1 MKYYI
6 LSFLA
11 LIFSGSIYGQITI
24 ADTPHCHN
32 LVLHAEVTGGIIP
45 TSSGITADDNWSSV
59 IPIGFTFNFYGIP
72 NTQCIIGSNGCL
84 GFDLA
89 NALAYNTWPI
99 GNTLLAS
106 TGAAPDVVNCIC
118 GPWCDVYIPA
128 GGTIDYSMQGVAPFR
143 NFAVTWCGT
152 AMFSCTTQWLTTQII
167 LYESTGIAE
176 VHIGHHTF
184 CTSWNGGYA
193 ICGVKDPTGTI
204 ATTAPGRDYP
214 ANWAVTD
221 EAWRYTPAGPT
232 YTVSSIPYAP
242 IPYAA
247 SGVYWYDSTTH
258 AYLGSGS
265 SYTFAPTAPGTYAA
279 AVLGCDD
286 TVWAY
291 VYVTPSDIAIINSC
305 FEAYSN
311 EPCVGDSLKLW
322 ETGDSTGDTYLWSG
336 PDGFSSTLLTPYIYP
351 ATLANAGTYYLYR
364 VVGSSGLHDT
374 SSVVVTVNPDPVV
387 SITTN
392 APLCQGMVDTL
403 TLGLTTTTPGETFS
417 WTGPA
422 GFTSTSAS
430 PAVNGFGAPN
440 VGNYNIIA
448 TNTFGCT
455 AAGTVFAGTVPPPAA
470 PPFIGNTA
478 YCYGAPPAPYSAS
491 GSDVL
496 YYAAIGGAPFT
507 SPPTVNTLVPGT
519 YTVYATQQIGSCVS
533 PMDSIK
539 FVVYPHIIPDFSF
552 VINRG
557 CNGDTV
563 KFTNLSANSDSF
575 AWYFNPGSSDP
586 NAYVSDPTSGPHTYI
601 YPVRDT
607 YDVKLV
613 GYNGSGPV
621 CQAQYDTLIDTRHGV
636 TAIFSPT
643 NDTFCLGYQPTFV
656 NNSTTYVGSAAPT
669 SPGSIVSQ
677 TWDFGDGI
685 NTSTDFSPTPPPYA
699 ASGTYTVTLTV
710 TDNIGCIGTAKESV
724 FAMQLFVTSFKD
736 TTLCLGLPL
745 PMANNAWQN
754 PIMQIKQLYAW
765 GESIP
770 NNLSDDSIQTPT
782 LSGIGLF
789 VDTLTVTL
797 QGVVPDGCPARDTI
811 TVHSVQGNP
820 ITEVT
825 ASATISYGSSIQL
838 NADNQVVYYWK
849 PDDGTLS
856 NPNINNPIATP
867 TVTTMYWVYGLD
879 IYGCLDSASV
889 TVGVDT
895 SETGSLPTGFTPNND
910 GLNDVFRLPVSS
922 DKFANLVE
930 FRIFSRWGEMVF
942 NTNNRSVGWD
952 GTYHG
957 VPQDMGTYYYEI
969 IVGTPG
975 GQDVT
980 YKGTVTLIR

>member
-221 EAWRYTPAGPT
+221 EAWRYTPSGTT

-305 FEAYSN
+305 FEAFSN
-311 EPCVGDSLKLW
+311 TPCVGDSLKLW
-322 ETGDSTGDTYLWSG
+322 ATGDSVGDSYIWSG
-336 PDGFSSTLLTPYIYP
+336 PGSFSSTLLNPFILP
-351 ATLANAGTYYLYR
+351 ATPASAGTYYCYR
-364 VVGSSGLHDT
+364 TRVTSMGTSYDT
-374 SSVVVTVNPDPVV
+374 STVVVTVNPNPV
-387 SITTN
+387 ID
-392 APLCQGMVDTL
+392 MVDTL

-455 AAGTVFAGTVPPPAA
+455 AAGTIFAGTVPPPAA

-491 GSDVL
+491 GGDVL
-496 YYAAIGGAPFT
+496 YYAAIGGAAFT
-507 SPPTVNTLVPGT
+507 SPPTINTLVPGT

-539 FVVYPHIIPDFSF
+539 FVIYPKLLPDFTF

-557 CNGDTV
+557 CSEDTVTVNNTSGNGDH
-563 KFTNLSANSDSF
+563 F
-575 AWYFNPGSSDP
+575 AWSFGDGTAAIYDS
-586 NAYVSDPTSGPHTYI
+586 TSTPISHTHI
-601 YPVRDT
+601 YATQVADSVILT
-607 YDVKLV
+607 A
-613 GYNGSGPV
+613 YNGGGLNCP
-621 CQAQYDTLIDTRHGV
+621 QQYSLLVDTRHTV
-636 TAIFSPT
+636 TASFWPT
-643 NDTFCLGYQPTFV
+643 PDTFCLVGPGTQFI
-656 NNSTTYVGSAAPT
+656 NNSFTTFQGSAPA
-669 SPGSIVSQ
+669 SFGGIASM
-677 TWDFGDGI
+677 TWDFGDGSSP
-685 NTSTDFSPTPPPYA
+685 STVDSPLYQYA
-699 ASGTYTVTLTV
+699 AANTYTVTLTV
-710 TDNIGCIGTAKESV
+710 TDSIGCTNTAKEQLYV
-724 FAMQLFVTSFKD
+724 MQLSVSSFKD

-745 PMANNAWQN
+745 PMANIPSEYPVLGIQWQPSWGQSLPNLDNPNAEV
-754 PIMQIKQLYAW
+754 P
-765 GESIP
+765 
-770 NNLSDDSIQTPT
+770 NLSGFGT
-782 LSGIGLF
+782 F
-789 VDTLTVTL
+789 VDTLTLTL
-797 QGVVPDGCPARDTI
+797 PGVSGTPMGCPIYDTI
-811 TVHSVQGNP
+811 TVNSVQGRP
-820 ITEVT
+820 ITDLT
-825 ASATISYGSSIQL
+825 ASATVSYGSSIQL
-838 NADNQVVYYWK
+838 NASNEVVYYWK
-849 PDDGTLS
+849 PDDGTLN

-867 TVTTMYWVYGLD
+867 TVTTVYTVYGLD
-879 IYGCLDSASV
+879 IYGCLNSASV
-889 TVGVDT
+889 TVAVDT
-895 SETGSLPTGFTPNND
+895 SETGGLPTGFTPNND